1 MARYTV
7 SVAAGGRKASLLVVL
22 SPSQLCSALHD
33 SIRSRLPTLADA
45 LGITDIKEPRITLH
59 LKGEDGPML
68 DIEDLLSDVLPNPE
82 EIVHAIIDVSRRQVQ
97 FFRVATNPKCAED
110 ANSL

>member
-7 SVAAGGRKASLLVVL
+7 NVAAGGRRASLLVVL

-33 SIRSRLPTLADA
+33 GIRSRLPTLADK
-45 LGITDIKEPRITLH
+45 LGITDTKEPRITLH

-82 EIVHAIIDVSRRQVQ
+82 EIVYAIIDVSRRQVH
-97 FFRVATNPKCAED
+97 FVSIARNSKYAED